1 MNNLNK
7 IIPYMVDKDYP
18 VSTGAR
24 RWNIVAVEGM
34 NPDGTLNTDRP
45 DRFNDL
51 RLLIEMASPGQF
63 TPFKEM
69 IAHVSACT
77 TEPGTAATFHPRVL
91 ARGGAFRI
99 AFGHYPECW
108 RVGFHKGDPGHPCL
122 RQIPGSPVMGYRD
135 FNRNQIRDKAD
146 KLVRADGINW
156 HGTKPGWIGELVGL
170 WSEGC
175 NTDKIWAEHL
185 DFMGLIYQDP
195 RYLAD
200 KDFKFS
206 GTVISGVELE
216 KFNF

>member
-1 MNNLNK
+1 
-7 IIPYMVDKDYP
+7 MVANGYP

-34 NPDGTLNTDRP
+34 NPDGTLNADRP

-51 RLLIEMASPGQF
+51 RLLIEVN
-63 TPFKEM
+63 TPFEK
-69 IAHVSACT
+69 IDDPAFFKIWHASACT

-99 AFGHYPECW
+99 AFGHYAECW
-108 RVGFHKGDPGHPCL
+108 RADFHKGDPKHPCL
-122 RQIPGSPVMGYRD
+122 RQIPGSPVMGHRD

-156 HGTKPGWIGELVGL
+156 HGTRPGWFGELVGL

-175 NTDKIWAEHL
+175 NVDKVWADHL

-200 KDFKFS
+200 KQFRFS

-216 KFNF
+216 KFNP